1 MGFSPNSM
9 NLNQRIN
16 AFVELGTKLKGPA
29 RIEEISNLIEDARH
43 FNPWFTNEN
52 MESAINAIAESLTK
66 EKLEKWLKPYVQK
79 IEESQKPKRIGVI
92 MAGNIPLVGFH
103 DFLCVLISGNQFL
116 GKLSSVDRILL
127 PKLSEVL
134 IEIEPEFKEI
144 INFTEEKLE
153 DFDAIIATGSN
164 NTSRYF
170 EAYFS
175 KYPNI
180 IRKNRNGIAVL
191 AGNESPEQ
199 LELLA
204 DDVFLYFGLGCRNV
218 SKLFVPKNYDFAT
231 MMEAFKKY
239 EEYSNHNKYFNNY
252 EYNKAIYLV
261 NSDQHYDNGFVLLK
275 EDNRFSSPI
284 SVLYF
289 EYYDDL
295 SALKT
300 YLDEKVEEIQCI
312 VADSKVFT
320 NSVEFGKAQHPEL
333 WDYADGID
341 TMEFLFN
348 VK

>member
-1 MGFSPNSM
+1 M

-16 AFVELGTKLKGPA
+16 AFIELGTKLKGPA

-43 FNPWFTNEN
+43 FNPWFTKEN

-66 EKLEKWLKPYVQK
+66 EKFEKWLKPYIPK
-79 IEESQKPKRIGVI
+79 IEGNTKPKRIGVI

-103 DFLCVLISGNQFL
+103 DFLSVLISGNQFL
-116 GKLSSVDRILL
+116 GKLSSADRILL
-127 PKLSEVL
+127 PKLSEIL
-134 IEIEPEFKEI
+134 FKIEPEFKENI
-144 INFTEEKLE
+144 SFTEDRLE

-180 IRKNRNGIAVL
+180 IRENRNGIAIL

-218 SKLFVPKNYDFAT
+218 SKIFVPKNYDFA
-231 MMEAFKKY
+231 MMMDAFKKY
-239 EEYSNHNKYFNNY
+239 FEYSNHNKYFNNY

-312 VADSKVFT
+312 VTDSEVFT
-320 NSVEFGKAQHPEL
+320 NSVEFGKAQNPEL

-341 TMEFLFN
+341 TMEFLLS
-348 VK
+348 

>member
-1 MGFSPNSM
+1 M